1 MIASLGK
8 DIFLNIETVTLLSIL
23 NLDDA
28 CLYDIKQRRN
38 LEIIIFMWSVQTTE
52 ELKWEIV

>member
-8 DIFLNIETVTLLSIL
+8 GKDIFFLNIETVTLLSIL

-28 CLYDIKQRRN
+28 CLHDIKQRRN
-38 LEIIIFMWSVQTTE
+38 LEIIIFM
-52 ELKWEIV
+52 

>member
-28 CLYDIKQRRN
+28 YLYDIKQRRN
-38 LEIIIFMWSVQTTE
+38 LEIIIFM
-52 ELKWEIV
+52 